1 MSKREEFI
9 AAINII
15 KAASQTITPELHK
28 GLLQQAVQEHELTIN
43 EATDIINRSGLVVG
57 EKANYF
63 QVLGLTIADIENQN
77 EDTIAKRVDAAHNER
92 YTASLRAGGLPRKDG
107 RTQEQWRTLLN
118 CARDTLKDAHKRREH
133 ITPILFQEDLSKL
146 ATPDILTKTD
156 KNQPQNPKHINRQR
170 TTLFSTARTTT
181 QKTTQATVPQNESV
195 QIPTNFNT
203 PQGMANTPQGMV
215 LIPEGNFQMGSNS
228 ENADE
233 SEKPVHT
240 VYVDA
245 FYMDKHLVT
254 NAQFLT
260 FINANPQW
268 GKPPD
273 WFGIKRNRKTAISK
287 RYHDGD
293 YLKHWDEK
301 SYPQDKAEHPVT
313 WVSWYAARA
322 YAEWVGKRLPTEAE
336 WEKAAR
342 AGQNAN
348 EYPCGN
354 AINNAKVNYNCNVGD
369 TTPVGQYQANSYGL
383 YDMAGNVW
391 EWCLDV
397 YNPCFYKN
405 PIHRNPI
412 ADVNSLGTVNN
423 QVTDNTIQRVLRGGS
438 WLDAAQLLRTAYR
451 YKNTPTRTLAGIG
464 FRCVKNIDVQHN
476 HSL

>member
-15 KAASQTITPELHK
+15 KAASQTITPELYK
-28 GLLQQAVQEHELTIN
+28 GLLQQAVQEHGLTIQ
-43 EATDIINRSGLVVG
+43 EATDIINASGLVVG
-57 EKANYF
+57 EKVNYLH
-63 QVLGLTIADIENQN
+63 VLGLTIAEIENQN
-77 EDTIAKRVDAAHNER
+77 EDIIAKRVDAAHNER

-107 RTQEQWRTLLN
+107 RTQEQWRTLLD
-118 CARDTLKDAHKRREH
+118 CARDTLKDTHKRREH
-133 ITPILFQEDLSKL
+133 IMPILFQEDLSKL
-146 ATPDILTKTD
+146 ATPSASADIN
-156 KNQPQNPKHINRQR
+156 KNHPQNPKQINRQQ
-170 TTLFSTARTTT
+170 STILSTT
-181 QKTTQATVPQNESV
+181 QVTAPQIESV
-195 QIPTNFNT
+195 QILTDPNT
-203 PQGMANTPQGMV
+203 PRGMV
-215 LIPEGNFQMGSNS
+215 LIPEGDFQMGSNG
-228 ENADE
+228 ENANE
-233 SEKPVHT
+233 SEKPIHT

-245 FYMDKHLVT
+245 FYMDEHLVT
-254 NAQFLT
+254 NAQYMV
-260 FINANPQW
+260 FIDANPQW

-273 WFGIKRNRKTAISK
+273 WFGIKRNRKTAIDK

-313 WVSWYAARA
+313 WISWYAARA

-354 AINNAKVNYNCNVGD
+354 AINDSKANYNCNIGD
-369 TTPVGQYQANSYGL
+369 TTPVGQYQANRYGL

-391 EWCLDV
+391 EWCLDT
-397 YNPCFYKN
+397 YHPRFYTN

-412 ADVNSLGTVNN
+412 ADVNNLGPVNN
-423 QVTDNTIQRVLRGGS
+423 QLTSNTIQRVLRGGS
-438 WLDAAQLLRTAYR
+438 WLDAAQFLRTAYR

-464 FRCVKNIDVQHN
+464 FRCVKTKTQ
-476 HSL
+476 

>member
-28 GLLQQAVQEHELTIN
+28 GLLQQAVQEHKLTIN
-43 EATDIINRSGLVVG
+43 EATDIINASGLVVG
-57 EKANYF
+57 EKVNYL
-63 QVLGLTIADIENQN
+63 QVLGLTIAELENQN

-118 CARDTLKDAHKRREH
+118 CARDTLKDTHKRREH
-133 ITPILFQEDLSKL
+133 IMPILFQEDLSKL
-146 ATPDILTKTD
+146 ATPDIPTETD
-156 KNQPQNPKHINRQR
+156 KDRTQNPKQINRQQ
-170 TTLFSTARTTT
+170 STILS
-181 QKTTQATVPQNESV
+181 TTQATAPQIESV
-195 QIPTNFNT
+195 QIPTNPNT
-203 PQGMANTPQGMV
+203 PRGIV
-215 LIPEGNFQMGSNS
+215 FIPEGDFQMGSNG
-228 ENADE
+228 ENANE
-233 SEKPVHT
+233 SEKPIHT

-245 FYMDKHLVT
+245 FYMDEHLVT
-254 NAQFLT
+254 NAQYMA
-260 FINANPQW
+260 FIDANPQW
-268 GKPPD
+268 RKPPD
-273 WFGIKRNRKTAISK
+273 WFGIKRNRKTAIDK

-293 YLKHWDEK
+293 YLKHWDEE

-354 AINNAKVNYNCNVGD
+354 AINNAKANFNCHIGD
-369 TTPVGQYQANSYGL
+369 TTPVGQYQPNSYGL

-391 EWCLDV
+391 EWCLDA
-397 YNPCFYKN
+397 YHPRFYTN

-412 ADVNSLGTVNN
+412 ADVNSLGPVNN
-423 QVTDNTIQRVLRGGS
+423 QITSNTIQRVLRGGS

-464 FRCVKNIDVQHN
+464 FRCVKTKAQ
-476 HSL
+476 

>member
-28 GLLQQAVQEHELTIN
+28 GLLQQAVQEHHLTLH

-57 EKANYF
+57 EKVNYL
-63 QVLGLTIADIENQN
+63 QVLGLTIAEIENQN

-118 CARDTLKDAHKRREH
+118 CARDTLKDTHRRSEH
-133 ITPILFQEDLSKL
+133 IMPILFQEDLTKL
-146 ATPDILTKTD
+146 ATPDIPTETD
-156 KNQPQNPKHINRQR
+156 KNHSQTPKQINRQQSAILSTVEA
-170 TTLFSTARTTT
+170 TTRATAQTTS
-181 QKTTQATVPQNESV
+181 PQIESV
-195 QIPTNFNT
+195 QILTDPNT
-203 PQGMANTPQGMV
+203 PRGMV
-215 LIPEGNFQMGSNS
+215 YIPEGDFQMGSNG

-245 FYMDKHLVT
+245 FYMDEHLVT
-254 NAQFLT
+254 NAQYMA
-260 FINANPQW
+260 FIDANPQW

-273 WFGIKRNRKTAISK
+273 WFAIKRNRKTAIDK

-301 SYPQDKAEHPVT
+301 SYPQDKTDHPVT

-354 AINNAKVNYNCNVGD
+354 VINDSEANYNCNIGD

-391 EWCLDV
+391 EWCLDA
-397 YNPCFYKN
+397 YHPRFYSN

-412 ADVNSLGTVNN
+412 ADVNTIGPVNN
-423 QVTDNTIQRVLRGGS
+423 QLTSNTIQRVLRGGS

-464 FRCVKNIDVQHN
+464 FRCVKTKTQ
-476 HSL
+476 

>member
-15 KAASQTITPELHK
+15 KAASQTITPELYK
-28 GLLQQAVQEHELTIN
+28 GLLQQAVQEHQLTIN
-43 EATDIINRSGLVVG
+43 EATDIINASGLVVD
-57 EKANYF
+57 EKVNYL
-63 QVLGLTIADIENQN
+63 QVLGLTIAEIENKN

-107 RTQEQWRTLLN
+107 RTHEQWRTLLN
-118 CARDTLKDAHKRREH
+118 CARDTLKDVHKRREH
-133 ITPILFQEDLSKL
+133 IMPILFQEDLSKL
-146 ATPDILTKTD
+146 ATPDIPTETN
-156 KNQPQNPKHINRQR
+156 KNHPQNPKQINRQQSTILP
-170 TTLFSTARTTT
+170 TTHATAPRI
-181 QKTTQATVPQNESV
+181 ESV
-195 QIPTNFNT
+195 QILTDPNT
-203 PQGMANTPQGMV
+203 PRGMV
-215 LIPEGNFQMGSNS
+215 FIPEGDFQMGSNG
-228 ENADE
+228 ENANE

-245 FYMDKHLVT
+245 FYMDEHLVT
-254 NAQFLT
+254 NAQYME
-260 FINANPQW
+260 FIDANPQW

-273 WFGIKRNRKTAISK
+273 WFGIKRNRKTAIAK
-287 RYHDGD
+287 HYHDGD

-313 WVSWYAARA
+313 WISWYAARA

-354 AINNAKVNYNCNVGD
+354 FINNAKANYNCNVGD
-369 TTPVGQYQANSYGL
+369 TTSVGQYQANSYGL

-391 EWCLDV
+391 EWCLDA
-397 YNPCFYKN
+397 YHPRFYTN

-412 ADVNSLGTVNN
+412 ADVNSLGPVNN
-423 QVTDNTIQRVLRGGS
+423 QLTSNTIQRVLRGGS

-464 FRCVKNIDVQHN
+464 FRCVKTKTE
-476 HSL
+476 